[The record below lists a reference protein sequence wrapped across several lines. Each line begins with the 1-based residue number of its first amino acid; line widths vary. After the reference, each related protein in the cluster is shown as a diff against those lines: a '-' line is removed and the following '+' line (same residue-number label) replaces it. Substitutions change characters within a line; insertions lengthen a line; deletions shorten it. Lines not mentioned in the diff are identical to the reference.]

1 MKRKIINQ
9 ENKVRLDKYLTETLK
24 TEFDFSRAYIQKM
37 ISEKK
42 VLVNGKDVNA
52 NFVLKPND
60 EIEIDLTPVEKPEIV
75 AEDIP
80 IKILYEDDD
89 LLVVDKPNNMVVHPA
104 IGNYSGT
111 LVNALMHQI
120 TNLSSVGGAERPG
133 IVHRLD
139 KQTSGVML
147 VAKNDKVHKKLS
159 AMFAKNEVKKTYLAL
174 VQGVIKED
182 EAIIDAPVG
191 RHQNDRKKMAVTN
204 KNAKQAKTHF
214 KVLERFKNATLVEV
228 DISTGRTHQIRVH
241 FKYIN
246 HPVINDPQYGLL
258 REKTT
263 DYGQYLHSYQIDFVH
278 PTLGTQMHFE
288 SPIPQEFNDKIK
300 ELRKAV

>member
-37 ISEKK
+37 ISDKK
-42 VLVNGKDVNA
+42 VLVNGKVVNA

-60 EIEIDLTPVEKPEIV
+60 EIELDLTPLEKPEIL

-120 TNLSSVGGAERPG
+120 TNLSTVGGTERPG

-147 VAKNDKVHKKLS
+147 VAKNDRVHKKLS

-214 KVLERFKNATLVEV
+214 KVLERFKNATFVEV

-241 FKYIN
+241 FKYIS
-246 HPVINDPQYGLL
+246 HPIINDPQYGLL

-263 DYGQYLHSYQIDFVH
+263 DYGQYLHSYQIEFIH
-278 PTLGTQMHFE
+278 PTLGKQMHFE